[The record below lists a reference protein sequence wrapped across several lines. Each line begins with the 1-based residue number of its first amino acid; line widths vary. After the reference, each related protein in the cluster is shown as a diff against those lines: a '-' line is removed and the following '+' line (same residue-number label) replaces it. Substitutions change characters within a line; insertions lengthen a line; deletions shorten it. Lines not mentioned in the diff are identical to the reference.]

1 MKKLCRITEAE
12 VTTEFLKAEFYRR
25 EYDGDRAK
33 FEAIVFTP
41 NLANEG
47 ENILRRA
54 LLFRRR
60 GSMWRE
66 LPDNTQWW
74 EIELESQDLEKVN
87 VFPRAQWRRISDGN
101 FQALHVAQRLREQ
114 MAQGKS
120 SELLSKLQVLRANL
134 QAEGP
139 KSTVLLIGIDE
150 DKPVTLLE
158 GNHRFVSSLL
168 LPRDVMQRRL
178 RLVCGFSP
186 NMEQCC
192 WYKTD
197 FSTLLHYTK
206 NRIKYMWTRDADVT
220 QLALQVRESETA
232 GSLTNAIGFPNA
244 KSE

>member
-168 LPRDVMQRRL
+168 LRRDVMQRRL